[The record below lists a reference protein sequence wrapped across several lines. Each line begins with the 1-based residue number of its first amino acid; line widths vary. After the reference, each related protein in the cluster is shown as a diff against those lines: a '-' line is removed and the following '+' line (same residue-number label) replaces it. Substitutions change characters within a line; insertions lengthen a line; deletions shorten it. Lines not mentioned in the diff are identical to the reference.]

1 MKNEQGNDSILLRN
15 QFQFSPSSKHSW
27 NSAVHPINKQI
38 RLQFFYKWKS
48 DTKDDE
54 REVYELRDSEKMR
67 IDSLESNNYE
77 YMDGHEWGTHINY
90 SSRIGLLILI
100 SL

>member
-1 MKNEQGNDSILLRN
+1 MILYYFVISSSFLLLPSIAGIQL
-15 QFQFSPSSKHSW
+15 
-27 NSAVHPINKQI
+27 HPINKQI